1 MQSIIKE
8 SKSCF
13 FCGSERDLERHHC
26 LKGTANRKLAEKD
39 GLWVWLCPD
48 CHRGTWGVHGYK
60 GHELDVTLKKAAEYA
75 WLKQNGKTV
84 EDFISRYGKSY
95 L

>member
-13 FCGSERDLERHHC
+13 FCGDERACEKHHIVF
-26 LKGTANRKLAEKD
+26 GTANRKLAEED

-48 CHRGTWGVHGYK
+48 CHRGTYGVHGYA
-60 GHELDVTLKKAAEYA
+60 GHDRDLALKRAAEYA
-75 WLKQNGKTV
+75 WIRKNDSSV
-84 EDFISRYGKSY
+84 EEWIKRYGKNY